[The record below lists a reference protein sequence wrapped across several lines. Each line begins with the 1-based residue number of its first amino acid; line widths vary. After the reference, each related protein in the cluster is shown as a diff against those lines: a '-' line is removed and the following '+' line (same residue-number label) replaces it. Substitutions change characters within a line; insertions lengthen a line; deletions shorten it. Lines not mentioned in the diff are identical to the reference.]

1 MGKQSHKFIYSSP
14 ERVRKRPPGMVFFS
28 INTLVINS
36 LDALRKINVAIV
48 TIVDM

>member
-1 MGKQSHKFIYSSP
+1 
-14 ERVRKRPPGMVFFS
+14 MVFFS
-28 INTLVINS
+28 INTLVINN